1 MSGIDV
7 YKLWKLGFNDIY
19 TMLHEKDAYRKFWLK
34 LALGDPFCIRSSC
47 ECNIHYPLKPRLAD
61 VI

>member
-1 MSGIDV
+1 
-7 YKLWKLGFNDIY
+7 
-19 TMLHEKDAYRKFWLK
+19 MLHEKDAYRKFWLK

-47 ECNIHYPLKPRLAD
+47 ECNTHYPLKPRLAD